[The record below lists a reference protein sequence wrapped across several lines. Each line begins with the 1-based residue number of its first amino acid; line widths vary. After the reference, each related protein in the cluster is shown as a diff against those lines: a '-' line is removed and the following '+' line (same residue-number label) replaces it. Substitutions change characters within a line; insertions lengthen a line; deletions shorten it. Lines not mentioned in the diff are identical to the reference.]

1 MRKQKIS
8 RLALLALFV
17 AIEII
22 LVITPLGYI
31 QIGTLQ
37 PTTCHVPVILAA
49 LLLGKTEGA
58 IMGLV
63 FGLSSMIYGTVV
75 PSPASLFFSPFYSGN
90 ILSGVVAVVP
100 RIIFGFLAG
109 WLNEVLLKAK
119 FNDHLRVILTAVLAT
134 VAHTI
139 MVLGLIYV
147 FFGELYASTFG
158 LDYSTLLKTFV
169 LTLFS
174 TNCLFEILL
183 AALISWPVVR
193 AVEAS
198 RK

>member
-31 QIGTLQ
+31 QIGPLQ

-49 LLLGKTEGA
+49 LLLGKADGA

-75 PSPASLFFSPFYSGN
+75 VSPASLFFSPFVSGN
-90 ILSGVVAVVP
+90 ILSGVIAIVP
-100 RIIFGFLAG
+100 RILFGFLAG
-109 WLNEVLLKAK
+109 LLNEIFQKAN
-119 FNDHLRVILTAVLAT
+119 FNKHLRVILAAVLAT
-134 VAHTI
+134 VAHTV
-139 MVLGLIYV
+139 MVLGMIYV

-158 LDYSTLLKTFV
+158 LDYNTLLKTFA